1 MEGIYLIH
9 TREFIKSNE
18 NIYKIG
24 RSNNIECRIRNYPKG
39 SNVLFIMKCK
49 NSTLCEDNLINLF
62 KKKFIQSK
70 YYGNEY
76 FEGDEDLMI
85 DEIYKYLSIHNKGRG
100 NTKTK
105 AKAKA
110 KAKAKINDII
120 NNIVNDNI
128 INNNIVNDNII
139 NNNIVNDNTNDNINN
154 NVNDIIKVK
163 VNTSNNTICPNCKI
177 KFKFPSLLKVH
188 FRKAYHC
195 LLSEDKIDEFF
206 DKCSIKYNQCSKCK
220 KQFTNRQ
227 AHLRHNRET
236 KCGRNINNNNT
247 NISNL
252 VKLITPDVAKDI
264 IKIIIN
270 KNL

>member
-9 TREFIKSNE
+9 TREFIKSNK

-24 RSNNIECRIRNYPKG
+24 RSNNIECRIRTYPKG

-49 NSTLCEDNLINLF
+49 NSTFCEDNLIRLF
-62 KKKFIQSK
+62 KKKFIQNK
-70 YYGNEY
+70 YYGNEF

-85 DEIYKYLSIHNKGRG
+85 DEIYKYLSIHNKA
-100 NTKTK
+100 N
-105 AKAKA
+105 AKD
-110 KAKAKINDII
+110 KAKINDII
-120 NNIVNDNI
+120 NNIFNDNA
-128 INNNIVNDNII
+128 NDNA
-139 NNNIVNDNTNDNINN
+139 NDNINN
-154 NVNDIIKVK
+154 NNVNVNVNANAIVNANVNDIVK
-163 VNTSNNTICPNCKI
+163 VNTSNNTICPNCKT

-195 LLSEDKIDEFF
+195 LLSEDKIDAFF
-206 DKCSIKYNQCSKCK
+206 NKCSIKYNQCSKCK

-236 KCGRNINNNNT
+236 KCGKNINNT